1 MNRNLPGVG
10 RWYRHGDGQPF
21 RVNAVDADAGCVE
34 LQYIDGMI
42 DVMPMDHW
50 RALALEPVESTP
62 DERAPQVEAC
72 NDADGRMSAAAV
84 ATPYAAFD
92 TADGIVD
99 GDAALLAAELA
110 QMPQPQP
117 GDTAQR
123 CAA

>member
-42 DVMPMDHW
+42 DVMPMAHW
-50 RALALEPVESTP
+50 HALALEPVESTP

-72 NDADGRMSAAAV
+72 NDADERMSAGIVGA
-84 ATPYAAFD
+84 PYAAFD
-92 TADGIVD
+92 AVDGIVD
-99 GDAALLAAELA
+99 GDAALLAAEL
-110 QMPQPQP
+110 
-117 GDTAQR
+117 
-123 CAA
+123 